1 MERRKEE
8 ALLEIEVRGEGDA
21 RSASSALRRVV
32 QRAALERG
40 VDLAP
45 QRSQVAVLI
54 RDLLR
59 EAFHPVL
66 QADVE
71 AGHGACRSSAAL
83 AAPLTATRSLREY
96 RRHARETPAARAPR
110 DPRVPADIA
119 LTNPVMISRDMA
131 DTRRAASGRFPAA
144 GRSLSSRPDV
154 AERILVIDDEPDL
167 LELVRVNLHQAG
179 YRVET
184 AESGRRGLEQLRR
197 SKPDLV
203 ILDLMLP
210 DLSGT
215 ELCRQ
220 VRADGELAR
229 TPIIMLTAKADEVDR
244 VVGFELGADD
254 YVTKPFSP
262 RELTLRVAAVLRR
275 KPTRAGAAAKL
286 EHGPLSLD
294 PERHRCF
301 VDGRRGEA
309 HGEGVRPARAAD
321 DPPGPGDDAR
331 LPARA
336 RLGRRH
342 LGHGAH
348 HRHPPQAPAREAGA
362 GGRPD

>member
-1 MERRKEE
+1 M
-8 ALLEIEVRGEGDA
+8 
-21 RSASSALRRVV
+21 
-32 QRAALERG
+32 
-40 VDLAP
+40 
-45 QRSQVAVLI
+45 
-54 RDLLR
+54 
-59 EAFHPVL
+59 F
-66 QADVE
+66 
-71 AGHGACRSSAAL
+71 AGHAILPCAGSF
-83 AAPLTATRSLREY
+83 PTG
-96 RRHARETPAARAPR
+96 
-110 DPRVPADIA
+110 
-119 LTNPVMISRDMA
+119 
-131 DTRRAASGRFPAA
+131 GRWVSF
-144 GRSLSSRPDV
+144 RPNV

-210 DLSGT
+210 DISGT

-220 VRADGELAR
+220 VRADAELAR

-286 EHGPLSLD
+286 EHGDLSLD

-301 VDGRRGEA
+301 VAGAEVQLTAKEFDLL
-309 HGEGVRPARAAD
+309 
-321 DPPGPGDDAR
+321 AR
-331 LPARA
+331 LMTRPGRVMTRDFLLEHVWGADISVTARTIDTHLKRLREKLGPAGDLIETVRGVGYRFA
-336 RLGRRH
+336 
-342 LGHGAH
+342 
-348 HRHPPQAPAREAGA
+348 E
-362 GGRPD
+362 